1 MTMKAWVFSG
11 AGKPLEL
18 KDVDEPTAAPGEI
31 VIDVKAS
38 GLCHSDVSALDDPNW
53 SVNFPDHPIV
63 LGHEIAG
70 VVSEIGEGVTNLKV
84 GDRVGVPSG
93 PPNLSGYFRDGGYAP
108 KTTAIATADTPI
120 PDNVDFITA
129 AAGTD
134 AGNVAYHAVVGQGG
148 AQEGMKVGIIGFG
161 GLGQIGARIA
171 VVLGCEVYVA
181 EIKEDVW
188 PLAKEVGA
196 VEVAK
201 DISEFADKNLD
212 LIVDFA
218 GFGTTTQAAVETVR
232 EYGTVVQVGM
242 GKIQFEFNSN
252 PLITRQVS
260 LTGSM
265 GGSVEDLAGVYE
277 LMSTGQLTPT
287 VSVMNFEEVNDGLD
301 LLRQGEV
308 TGRIVIDM
316 QESAR

>member
-1 MTMKAWVFSG
+1 MKAWIFSG

-18 KDVDEPTAAPGEI
+18 KDIPEPTAKPGEI

-53 SVNFPDHPIV
+53 AVNFPAEPVV

-93 PPNLSGYFRDGGYAP
+93 PPNVNGYFRDGGYAE
-108 KTTAIATADTPI
+108 KTTAIATAVVKI
-120 PDNVDFITA
+120 PDSIDFVRA
-129 AAGTD
+129 ASGTD
-134 AGNVAYHAVVGQGG
+134 AGNVAHHAVVARGG
-148 AQEGMKVGIIGFG
+148 ATAGMKVGIIGLG

-171 VVLGCEVYVA
+171 VVRGCEVYVA
-181 EIKEDVW
+181 EVKEDVW

-196 VEVAK
+196 VDVAK
-201 DISEFADKNLD
+201 DIAAFKEKNLD

-218 GFGTTTQAAVETVR
+218 GFGTTTVGAIETVR
-232 EYGTVVQVGM
+232 EFGRVVQVGM
-242 GKIQFEFNSN
+242 GRVVFEFNSI
-252 PLITRQVS
+252 PLILRQVE
-260 LTGSM
+260 LRGSM
-265 GGSVEDLAGVYE
+265 GGGIEDLAGVYE
-277 LMSTGQLTPT
+277 LMASGKLDPVITKMSFG
-287 VSVMNFEEVNDGLD
+287 EIDAGLD
-301 LLRQGEV
+301 RLRQGTV

-316 QESAR
+316 QNGI